1 MKDINK
7 FFNFSKN
14 QTISIKNERNTISIF
29 FSEIKPKRNVN
40 KNKYSTIRKN
50 LLSITK
56 EDIKN
61 SKILFTKSYKE
72 DLDLEILNTAHS
84 LNFINTES
92 YNNDILEPNNEE
104 ILDLED
110 SKNKYADRDCS
121 SSNMSD

>member
-7 FFNFSKN
+7 FFDFPKN

-29 FSEIKPKRNVN
+29 FSEMKPKRNVN

-72 DLDLEILNTAHS
+72 DLDLEILNTTHS
-84 LNFINTES
+84 LNINTEN
-92 YNNDILEPNNEE
+92 YNHDILEPNNEE

-110 SKNKYADRDCS
+110 SKNKYADKDCS